1 MLVSAWDTAQL
12 KRREYALSL
21 HPIKGAGF
29 WKKNVCNK
37 NDIVLYK
44 TLKPIQLH

>member
-1 MLVSAWDTAQL
+1 MLVSARDTAQL

-29 WKKNVCNK
+29 WKKMSVTK
-37 NDIVLYK
+37 VF
-44 TLKPIQLH
+44 